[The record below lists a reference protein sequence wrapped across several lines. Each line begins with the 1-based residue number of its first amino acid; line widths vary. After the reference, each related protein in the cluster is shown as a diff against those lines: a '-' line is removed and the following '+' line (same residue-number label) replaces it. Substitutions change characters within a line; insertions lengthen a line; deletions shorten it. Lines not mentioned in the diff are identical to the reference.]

1 LIQSFYGALI
11 FLIVAEIILFTLGQ
25 RRSWQFSDVLF
36 ALLAFYAALTHKRFL
51 FLAGIVV
58 CPMLAIELGS
68 HVFSP
73 YDPRKDKRWLNII
86 FMAAFYLF
94 GVSYI
99 PSSATLHAAEARNFP
114 AAALPD
120 LNRHCANQHVLNRY
134 EWGGYLIWNAREI
147 PVFLDSRTDI
157 FEHHGVLL
165 DYLKATDLN
174 DSSPSSTVLIG
185 CVLMDTGSGL
195 AYLLQHSPEWKME
208 YQDAATVLMVRTT
221 ATGTDTETQ

>member
-1 LIQSFYGALI
+1 M
-11 FLIVAEIILFTLGQ
+11 ILFTLGK
-25 RRSWQFSDVLF
+25 RRTWLLSDVLF
-36 ALLAFYAALTHKRFL
+36 ALFAFYAALTHKRFL

-58 CPMLAIELGS
+58 CPMLAIEFGS

-94 GVSYI
+94 GVSHI
-99 PSSATLHAAEARNFP
+99 PSSTTLHAAEARYFP

-120 LNRHCANQHVLNRY
+120 LNRHCANQRMLNRY

-165 DYLKATDLN
+165 DYLRATDLN
-174 DSSPSSTVLIG
+174 DSFAILDRYRIG
-185 CVLMDTGSGL
+185 CVFMNTGSGL
-195 AYLLQHSPEWKME
+195 AYLLQHSPGWKME
-208 YQDAATVLMVRTT
+208 YQDAVTVLMVRT
-221 ATGTDTETQ
+221 AVTGTRTETH